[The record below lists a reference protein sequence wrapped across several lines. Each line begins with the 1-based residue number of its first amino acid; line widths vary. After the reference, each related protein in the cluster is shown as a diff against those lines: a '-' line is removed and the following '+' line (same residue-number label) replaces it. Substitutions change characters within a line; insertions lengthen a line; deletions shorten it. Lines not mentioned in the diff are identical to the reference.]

1 VHAHND
7 EENKK
12 NMTSMYTN
20 THLTAK
26 KEENGKDGTH
36 SVMIMRTIITTSK
49 KQRRNGYSNT
59 IGIRY
64 RTKKN

>member
-1 VHAHND
+1 MCA

-26 KEENGKDGTH
+26 KKREKKRWHAQYDDHVNKNNNIKKRTNGF
-36 SVMIMRTIITTSK
+36 
-49 KQRRNGYSNT
+49 SNT
-59 IGIRY
+59 IGIR
-64 RTKKN
+64 

>member
-1 VHAHND
+1 MCA

-26 KEENGKDGTH
+26 KKEKRKDGTH
-36 SVMIMRTIITTSK
+36 NMMIM
-49 KQRRNGYSNT
+49 
-59 IGIRY
+59 
-64 RTKKN
+64 